1 MIVLE
6 SREPLEHIPLGGSVG
21 VIYLAIGA
29 RFIAEARVSAES
41 VRRALP
47 GVPIVLFTDRVPEIR
62 DGFKAIIQ
70 LPAPHPRAHINKLVA
85 MMQSPFEKTLLLDT
99 DTYVC
104 ADISDLFAILERF
117 DIALTH
123 ERPYR
128 DDFPASSGVPDAF
141 VEFNQGVIAF
151 RRSYKVQDALK
162 ESLSWAEKLDAR
174 YDQPPLRLALFHSE
188 VRIATL
194 PLEYNCRFAS
204 YGYLSGVVRILHG
217 RLPNRHMR
225 SEDFERVART
235 LNLVTVPRV
244 FLIGAVFA
252 MSKNALLG
260 RVYWTRTLIGRL
272 YRPHIAL
279 SGYALSSIR
288 NGIREEG
295 LGRWL
300 LRMAKRAFWIEQ

>member
-6 SREPLEHIPLGGSVG
+6 SRERLEHIPLGGSVG

-47 GVPIVLFTDRVPEIR
+47 GVPIALFTDRVPEIH
-62 DGFKAIIQ
+62 DGFNAIIQ
-70 LPAPHPRAHINKLVA
+70 LSAPHPRAHINKLVA

-174 YDQPPLRLALFHSE
+174 YDQPPF
-188 VRIATL
+188 
-194 PLEYNCRFAS
+194 
-204 YGYLSGVVRILHG
+204 GWRIL
-217 RLPNRHMR
+217 R
-225 SEDFERVART
+225 
-235 LNLVTVPRV
+235 
-244 FLIGAVFA
+244 
-252 MSKNALLG
+252 
-260 RVYWTRTLIGRL
+260 
-272 YRPHIAL
+272 
-279 SGYALSSIR
+279 
-288 NGIREEG
+288 
-295 LGRWL
+295 
-300 LRMAKRAFWIEQ
+300 AKFV